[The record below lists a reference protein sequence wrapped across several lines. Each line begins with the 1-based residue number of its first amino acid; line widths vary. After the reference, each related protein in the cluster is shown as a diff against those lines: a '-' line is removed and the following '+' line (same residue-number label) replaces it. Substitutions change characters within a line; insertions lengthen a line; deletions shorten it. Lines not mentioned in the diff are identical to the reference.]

1 MEEIAEVYGRSLFE
15 VASEH
20 DRTDEIREQLG
31 QVADALDANRDL
43 AIFFFS
49 PYFSTQE
56 KKDGLVKLLD
66 GASDTLIN
74 FLELLIEKHRMPAI
88 FRIRRYY
95 DTLWEQ
101 AHHILPVQIAT
112 AIALDEGVARQ
123 LGEQI
128 EKTTGQ
134 RIELTQSVD
143 PDILGG
149 IVLRVGNSILDASIR
164 NRLENLRKAVARGA
178 A

>member
-20 DRTDEIREQLG
+20 DKTDELREQLG
-31 QVADALDANRDL
+31 QFADALQENRDL

-56 KKDGLVKLLD
+56 KKDALKGLLD
-66 GASDTLIN
+66 GADETFVN
-74 FLELLIEKHRMPAI
+74 FLELLIEKHRTPVI
-88 FRIRRYY
+88 FRIRSVY
-95 DTLWEQ
+95 DSLWER
-101 AHHILPVQIAT
+101 AHHVLPVQIAT
-112 AIALDEGVARQ
+112 AIELDEDVTRK
-123 LGEQI
+123 LGDRIAE
-128 EKTTGQ
+128 TTGQ
-134 RIELTQSVD
+134 KIELTASVD

-164 NRLENLRKAVARGA
+164 NRLEKLRKQVARA
-178 A
+178 

>member
-15 VASEH
+15 VASE
-20 DRTDEIREQLG
+20 RAKTDEIREQLG
-31 QVADALDANRDL
+31 SFADALDDNRDL
-43 AIFFFS
+43 AVFFFS
-49 PYFSTQE
+49 PYFSSQE
-56 KKDGLVKLLD
+56 KKQGLGNLLD
-66 GASDTLIN
+66 GADETFVN

-88 FRIRRYY
+88 YRIRRVY
-95 DTLWEQ
+95 DSLWEQ
-101 AHHILPVQIAT
+101 EHKVLPVQIAT
-112 AIALDEGVARQ
+112 AIPLDEGVARQ

-134 RIELTQSVD
+134 RIELTASVD
-143 PDILGG
+143 PEILGG